1 MNELIGL
8 FVVSLLM
15 GLLIAV
21 VFAGGFSPMVQNIRT
36 GLKKSETGRAF
47 EPPILHSEEERHKA
61 QATIYWQKQWQTK
74 QQRRRDEDDAL

>member
-21 VFAGGFSPMVQNIRT
+21 VFAGGFSPMVQNIVP
-36 GLKKSETGRAF
+36 A
-47 EPPILHSEEERHKA
+47 
-61 QATIYWQKQWQTK
+61 
-74 QQRRRDEDDAL
+74 